1 MTRKLF
7 FILFSFFNLIN
18 LHFLF
23 RSAGKIHDII
33 RMKILKL
40 SGSVIGDNSVV
51 RERAFILKPE
61 NLELGNNSS
70 IGSRSE
76 IFNSEKVIIGDNVDI
91 GTQFYIN
98 TDNHKFD
105 RTDIPLSKQGVIS
118 KEIKI
123 GSNIWIGAR
132 VIILSGVKIDD
143 RVIIGAGSLVN
154 KNLET
159 GYIYAGVPAE
169 KIKKINS

>member
-1 MTRKLF
+1 
-7 FILFSFFNLIN
+7 
-18 LHFLF
+18 
-23 RSAGKIHDII
+23 
-33 RMKILKL
+33 MKILKL

-61 NLELGNNSS
+61 NLELENNSS

-76 IFNSEKVIIGDNVDI
+76 ILTQKVIIGDNDI

-98 TDNHKFD
+98 TDNHKFN

>member
-1 MTRKLF
+1 M
-7 FILFSFFNLIN
+7 
-18 LHFLF
+18 
-23 RSAGKIHDII
+23 
-33 RMKILKL
+33 
-40 SGSVIGDNSVV
+40 
-51 RERAFILKPE
+51 
-61 NLELGNNSS
+61 
-70 IGSRSE
+70 
-76 IFNSEKVIIGDNVDI
+76 
-91 GTQFYIN
+91 
-98 TDNHKFD
+98 
-105 RTDIPLSKQGVIS
+105 IS

-159 GYIYAGVPAE
+159 GYIYAAVPAE

>member
-1 MTRKLF
+1 MIKKIF
-7 FILFSFFNLIN
+7 FILFSILNLIN

-23 RSAGKIHDII
+23 RGLGKIHDSI
-33 RMKILKL
+33 RMKILRL
-40 SGSVIGDNSVV
+40 SGSVLGYNSVV
-51 RERAFILKPE
+51 RERVFILKPE
-61 NLELGNNSS
+61 NLELGDNSS

-76 IFNSEKVIIGDNVDI
+76 IFNSEKIIIGDNVDI

-105 RTDIPLSKQGVIS
+105 RTDVPLSKQGVIS

-132 VIILSGVKIDD
+132 VIILSGVKIEDK
-143 RVIIGAGSLVN
+143 VIIGAGSLVN
-154 KNLET
+154 KDLET
-159 GYIYAGVPAE
+159 GYIYAGVPAV
-169 KIKKINS
+169 KVKKIN